1 MFSTLKN
8 AWKIPDIRKRILFTL
23 LMILIYRFGSAIPVP
38 GIDPEKLNA
47 LFQGNKE
54 GFLGLFNLMSGG
66 NFRRFTIFALGV
78 GPYITASIVLNLLQM
93 AIPALEALVREG
105 EVGRKKIAQYTR
117 YLTVVLAIVQGLG
130 FSMGYFRSV
139 FSTYNAMSVI
149 VAVTTLTA
157 GTAVLMHLGE
167 KITEKGIGNGISL
180 FIFAGIVANLPGF
193 TIRTTRLL
201 AAGAI
206 NPLAVVAF
214 ILVAIIIVMA
224 IVFIQ
229 QGNRKIPVQHAKRV
243 VGRKVYGG
251 NATHIPLKVNQ
262 AGVIPIIFAISI
274 LMVPITIAQF
284 MPESGYAIFMGK
296 WFSTTSFA
304 YNLIYVLLII
314 GFTYF
319 YTSVTFNPIDI
330 ADRLK
335 SSGGFVPGIR
345 PGKNTSDYLARTV
358 SRISFAGAI
367 FLAVVALIPNILG
380 MVFPQLKMGFGGT
393 SLLIL
398 VSVALETMK
407 QIEAQ
412 MQMRHYEGFLD

>member
-1 MFSTLKN
+1 MFSTLRN
-8 AWKIPDIRKRILFTL
+8 AWKIPDIRKRILYTL
-23 LMILIYRFGSAIPVP
+23 LMILVYRFGSAIPVP
-38 GIDPEKLNA
+38 GIDPAKLNA
-47 LFQGNKE
+47 LFQGNEE

-66 NFRRFTIFALGV
+66 NFRQFTIFALGV

-93 AIPALEALVREG
+93 AIPSLEALAREG

-117 YLTVVLAIVQGLG
+117 YLTIVLAVIQGLG
-130 FSMGYFRSV
+130 FSLGYFKSV
-139 FSTYNAMSVI
+139 FRVGGSMSI
-149 VAVTTLTA
+149 LVAVTTLTA
-157 GTAVLMHLGE
+157 GTAVMMYLGE

-180 FIFAGIVANLPGF
+180 FIFAGIVAVLPGS
-193 TIRTTRLL
+193 TIRTTRMLG
-201 AAGAI
+201 AGAVS
-206 NPLAVVAF
+206 PFAVLAFV
-214 ILVAIIIVMA
+214 LVAIAVVMG

-229 QGNRKIPVQHAKRV
+229 QGSRKIPVQHAKRV

-262 AGVIPIIFAISI
+262 AGVIPIIFAISV

-284 MPESGYAIFMGK
+284 VPGTGYANFVGK
-296 WFSTTSFA
+296 WFSVRSFA
-304 YNLIYVLLII
+304 YNFIYVLLII

-319 YTSVTFNPIDI
+319 YTSVTFNPVDI

-345 PGKNTSDYLARTV
+345 PGKMTSDYLTRTV
-358 SRISFAGAI
+358 GRISFAGAL
-367 FLAVVALIPNILG
+367 FLAVVALIPNLLG
-380 MVFPQLKMGFGGT
+380 IVFPQMQLGFGGT